1 MIKDYLSRVKSNI
14 NIYTNKKTL
23 RLLDGTYKS
32 IYKGKSLD
40 FDDLREYVVG
50 DNIKDIDWKSSAR
63 SGDILIRR
71 YIAEKKHNFLFV
83 LDSGE
88 KMLADTVS
96 GESKKNIAIIT
107 TGILSYI
114 ANNHGD
120 YTSSLFYSNNGLDN
134 VPFNSSPLN
143 VEKILSSYEKNI
155 SIENQI
161 SINDMLNHVIKNIK
175 KRMIIFV
182 ITDLAGM
189 DSVTENTLKQISILN
204 DLMFINISDAYMT
217 GNVAYDID
225 KRSYIPKAILT
236 NNKLFE
242 LEKNKRNEIITS
254 CNKRF
259 KKYGVSGITIS
270 KENEIVTNIIDL
282 LERHKNAN
290 IN

>member
-1 MIKDYLSRVKSNI
+1 MTKDYLSRVKSNI

-96 GESKKNIAIIT
+96 GESKKNIAVIT

-114 ANNHGD
+114 ANNQRD

-236 NNKLFE
+236 NNKLFD
-242 LEKNKRNEIITS
+242 LEKNKRNEIISS

-259 KKYGVSGITIS
+259 KKYGVSSITIS

>member
-1 MIKDYLSRVKSNI
+1 M
-14 NIYTNKKTL
+14 
-23 RLLDGTYKS
+23 
-32 IYKGKSLD
+32 
-40 FDDLREYVVG
+40 
-50 DNIKDIDWKSSAR
+50 
-63 SGDILIRR
+63 
-71 YIAEKKHNFLFV
+71 
-83 LDSGE
+83 
-88 KMLADTVS
+88 
-96 GESKKNIAIIT
+96 
-107 TGILSYI
+107 SYI

-134 VPFNSSPLN
+134 VAFNSSPLN

-225 KRSYIPKAILT
+225 KRSYIPKSILT
-236 NNKLFE
+236 NNKLFD
-242 LEKNKRNEIITS
+242 LEKNKRNEIISS
-254 CNKRF
+254 CNKKF
-259 KKYGVSGITIS
+259 NKYGVSSITIN

-282 LERHKNAN
+282 LERHKNAI

>member
-63 SGDILIRR
+63 SGNILIRR

-134 VPFNSSPLN
+134 VAFNSSPLN

-189 DSVTENTLKQISILN
+189 DSVTENTLKQISI
-204 DLMFINISDAYMT
+204 NISDAYMT

-225 KRSYIPKAILT
+225 KRSYIPKSILT
-236 NNKLFE
+236 NNKLFD
-242 LEKNKRNEIITS
+242 LEKNKRNEIISS
-254 CNKRF
+254 CNKKF
-259 KKYGVSGITIS
+259 NKYGVSSITIS

-282 LERHKNAN
+282 LERHKNAI